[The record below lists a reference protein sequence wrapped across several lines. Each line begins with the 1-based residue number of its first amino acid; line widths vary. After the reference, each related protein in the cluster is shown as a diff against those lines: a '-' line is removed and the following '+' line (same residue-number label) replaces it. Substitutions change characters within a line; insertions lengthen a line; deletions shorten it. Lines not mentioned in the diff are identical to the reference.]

1 MSVDARGGAICE
13 VCEVCDCC
21 GATFKNFERH
31 LQQNP
36 DCLPAL
42 VEVDSDTDDEEDL
55 PLELATQP
63 VISEHGLQGRIA
75 FDLLTMRQEFGLT
88 EANVRLLK
96 DLVQGWHDEAQLEL
110 AGQLAGHTKGAGAMS
125 ILDAASR
132 RSLFAGIATEK
143 SELSRSKRDIPYLEP
158 REATL
163 SDEAGDVVVSFRV
176 ADLLQRKLQHDS
188 AFRRAVIERSD
199 YYTAGTDFQKPP
211 TELADVA
218 DGVQARYH
226 PELMRPA
233 QPGEEHH
240 VRLAGIFNCDDVE
253 VRACFEL
260 RLPVC
265 LLTLSDSLAT
275 GLRSARR
282 RAGEAQ
288 AVRMSTRVRVSSSR
302 GEVQTREHYAA
313 DPLAR

>member
-31 LQQNP
+31 VQQNP

-63 VISEHGLQGRIA
+63 VISDGLQGRIA

-96 DLVQGWHDEAQLEL
+96 NLVQGWHDEAQLEL

-176 ADLLQRKLQHDS
+176 ADLLARKLQHDS

-302 GEVQTREHYAA
+302 GEVQTGEHYAA